1 MCKDI
6 REDISRE
13 DINYTYLAIKSKKLR
28 VGIVGG
34 GRAGFI
40 KTKSFLSK
48 GCYVEVLALDF
59 IKEFASLENVALIK
73 GEYKSNF
80 IKDKHLIIIATSDKD
95 LNIKIKEECEE
106 EFKLY
111 IFAEDYRKSMVIT
124 PIQRNL
130 NNITF
135 ALNTKSGNPKG
146 ALMLCDKILNVAKGY
161 DKFILY
167 SSLIRRNAKDLEEI
181 KNELINFVCNED
193 FKFIYEKEKDKLVL
207 EMFYGKEVLKKIFKD
222 L

>member
-13 DINYTYLAIKSKKLR
+13 DINYTYLAINSKKLR

-34 GRAGFI
+34 GRAGII
-40 KTKSFLSK
+40 KANSFLNK
-48 GCYVEVLALDF
+48 ECYVEALALDF
-59 IKEFASLENVALIK
+59 IEEFYSLDNINLIK
-73 GEYKSNF
+73 GKYNRNF

-111 IFAEDYRKSMVIT
+111 IFAEDYTKSIVIT

-135 ALNTKSGNPKG
+135 ALNTKNGNPKG
-146 ALMLCDKILNVAKGY
+146 ALMLCDKITKVAKGY
-161 DKFILY
+161 DEFILY
-167 SSLIRRNAKDLEEI
+167 SSLIRKNAKGLEEI

-193 FKFIYEKEKDKLVL
+193 FKFMYEKEKDKLVL
-207 EMFYGKEVLKKIFKD
+207 EMFYGKEALNKIFKD